1 MLMTIL
7 RSELAT
13 IQSKTL
19 IRLFKSMK
27 DYIIE
32 NQQLMITQKDYV
44 ALVQRVD
51 NNADDIREIKSA
63 LDTVVT
69 KADLS
74 DFMKLFDSG
83 IEHDEIYSCQYA

>member
-1 MLMTIL
+1 
-7 RSELAT
+7 
-13 IQSKTL
+13 
-19 IRLFKSMK
+19 MK

-44 ALVQRVD
+44 ALAQKVES
-51 NNADDIREIKSA
+51 NTDDIREIKDT

-74 DFMKLFDSG
+74 DFMKLFDNMVTG
-83 IEHDEIYSCQYA
+83 DQKEEERK

>member
-1 MLMTIL
+1 
-7 RSELAT
+7 
-13 IQSKTL
+13 
-19 IRLFKSMK
+19 MK

-44 ALVQRVD
+44 ALAQKVES
-51 NNADDIREIKSA
+51 NTDDIREIKNT

-83 IEHDEIYSCQYA
+83 IDHAGKGYL